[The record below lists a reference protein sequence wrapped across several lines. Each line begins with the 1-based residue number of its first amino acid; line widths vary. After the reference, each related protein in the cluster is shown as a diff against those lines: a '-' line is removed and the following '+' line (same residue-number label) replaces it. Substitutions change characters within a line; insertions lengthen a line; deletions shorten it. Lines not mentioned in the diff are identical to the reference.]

1 VISMAR
7 LGFLKLGNI
16 ATSPMVELLLDERAE
31 REDMEVRVVASG
43 ANMSPGQAEE
53 VAKAMVEMK
62 PDIVFVVSP
71 NAATPGPKKA
81 REVIAEAGIPVVV
94 ITDGPKKLLDDL
106 AERGMG
112 GIIIEADSMIGA
124 RREFLDPIEMA
135 IFNADA
141 IKVLAVTGVYNIVY
155 EAIDRII
162 EQLKKGE
169 KPELPLIRVTRSM
182 AIEAAGFSNPY
193 AAAKAAAAYE
203 MAKRVSNLTTEAC
216 FKEKDWKVY
225 TALCAAAHELMRWAA
240 MLADEAREIE
250 KYGDSVLRRPHHR
263 DGSLLSKRR
272 LLEKPSKPSPSPS

>member
-1 VISMAR
+1 MAR

-81 REVIAEAGIPVVV
+81 REAIAEAGIPVVV
-94 ITDGPKKLLDDL
+94 ITDGPKKLLDEL
-106 AERGMG
+106 AEKGMG
-112 GIIIEADSMIGA
+112 GIIIEADAMIGA

-162 EQLKKGE
+162 EQLKRGE
-169 KPELPLIRVTRSM
+169 KPELPLIRVTRAM

-216 FKEKDWKVY
+216 FKEKDWRVY